1 MKKVM
6 IADLI
11 KESEIPEP
19 GDLEDAGIEN
29 VIDLS
34 PIGIATYEHNPEHDV
49 YIVTL
54 KLEKG
59 GESIQYVLHPQG
71 LKDLIELGTKY
82 FYQEM
87 ESNTFDMQKAIDSK
101 DKRMIDILDL
111 INEFNLLEEDA
122 VYLYDNFE
130 EADYEWVVEVSNKLD
145 IPIKEVIEDSGIDHI
160 DYLVQQVEA
169 ELMELDDAQEDA
181 WVYYGYPEDS
191 EVKQTRH
198 NATHGTLFGGSSES
212 TITVRYEPIFES
224 LGDTLDDTPYWEVYV
239 DIDTKGDY
247 PHSYSGSAENK
258 ELEAIQALEETDS
271 VMQWFNEYCGDHRY
285 S

>member
-1 MKKVM
+1 MNKYM

-11 KESEIPEP
+11 KQS
-19 GDLEDAGIEN
+19 
-29 VIDLS
+29 
-34 PIGIATYEHNPEHDV
+34 YEEYMD
-49 YIVTL
+49 
-54 KLEKG
+54 
-59 GESIQYVLHPQG
+59 QR
-71 LKDLIELGTKY
+71 D
-82 FYQEM
+82 
-87 ESNTFDMQKAIDSK
+87 
-101 DKRMIDILDL
+101 IDILDL
-111 INEFNLLEEDA
+111 IEKFKLSEEDA
-122 VYLYDNFE
+122 SYLYDNFKE
-130 EADYEWVVEVSNKLD
+130 PDYEWVVEVATKLD

-160 DYLVQQVEA
+160 DYLVQQVQA
-169 ELMELDDAQEDA
+169 DRISLDTAQEDV
-181 WVYYGYPEDS
+181 WDWNEWPGDS

-239 DIDTKGDY
+239 TIDTEGDY
-247 PHSYSGSAENK
+247 SHSYSGSAENK